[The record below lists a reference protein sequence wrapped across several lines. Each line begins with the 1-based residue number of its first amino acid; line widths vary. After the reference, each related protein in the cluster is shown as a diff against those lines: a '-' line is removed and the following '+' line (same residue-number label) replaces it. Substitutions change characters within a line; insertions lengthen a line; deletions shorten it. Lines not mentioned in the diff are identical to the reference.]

1 MRKIFALFLFFVLST
16 FYSASADE
24 LSWKDKFKNFF
35 SKNNSSPQ
43 LLNNENT
50 QQDNVQGDL
59 SSNIEHP
66 DYDFSEKKLGDNDA
80 PVKIIIFTSLTC
92 PHCAGVHL
100 NLMPI
105 IKKELID
112 TKKAQVIL
120 ADFPLEVRAMTG
132 SLIASCLKGDKYFA
146 FMTTLYQNQRQWIV
160 ANNLQEAILPY
171 AKLAGLTE
179 KQMLDCATN
188 EYGINEMTRIRNLN
202 TMQYKLTA
210 TPTLIIKGNNR
221 SEKLIGLQS
230 IQEIH
235 DAIAKLYEEK
245 VDIAPEKQ
253 QN

>member
-1 MRKIFALFLFFVLST
+1 MKKIIALALFFTFSIAYST
-16 FYSASADE
+16 SAEESN
-24 LSWKDKFKNFF
+24 WKNKFKSFF
-35 SKNNSSPQ
+35 SKDYSSSQTKNVDEAIQQTENSQ
-43 LLNNENT
+43 EN
-50 QQDNVQGDL
+50 L
-59 SSNIEHP
+59 ERP
-66 DYDFSEKKLGDNDA
+66 DYDFSEKTIGDPNA

-100 NLMPI
+100 NLLPI
-105 IKKELID
+105 IQKELVD

-132 SLIASCLKGDKYFA
+132 SLIASCLKGNSYFA

-160 ANNLQEAILPY
+160 ANNLQEALLPY
-171 AKLAGLTE
+171 AKLAGLNE

-188 EYGINEMTRIRNLN
+188 EYGINEITRIRNLN

-210 TPTLIIKGNNR
+210 TPTLIVKGNNR

-235 DAIAKLYEEK
+235 DAIAKLYEEQPSN
-245 VDIAPEKQ
+245 VPEKQ

>member
-1 MRKIFALFLFFVLST
+1 MKKIIALALFFTSIVTYPT
-16 FYSASADE
+16 FAGE
-24 LSWKDKFKNFF
+24 TNWKDKFKNLF
-35 SKNNSSPQ
+35 SKDYSSSQ
-43 LLNNENT
+43 VKDNDES
-50 QQDNVQGDL
+50 QQIATEKSTSD
-59 SSNIEHP
+59 SEHP
-66 DYDFSEKKLGDNDA
+66 NYDFSEKTIGDSNA

-100 NLMPI
+100 NLLPI

-112 TKKAQVIL
+112 TKKAQVVL

-132 SLIASCLKGDKYFA
+132 SLIASCLKGDNYFA

-160 ANNLQEAILPY
+160 ANNLQEALLPY

-245 VDIAPEKQ
+245 SESIPEQ
-253 QN
+253 Q